1 MIDESKVR
9 PQSVD
14 LSPFSP
20 LMEVRRSGRLEL
32 QIFGIMVV
40 DSGTDP
46 RGDEKSFSL
55 GDADFAIWSRSVLK
69 PWQLLEHMQI
79 LKEAY
84 PDLTDEMFA
93 LFMASHSAED
103 VHLELIDKILQIT
116 GVDESHL
123 QCPQALPQHHNRAAE
138 KNLDRARRFHN
149 CSGKHL
155 GYLAAMK
162 ALGEDDS
169 HYLDR
174 TNAHQ
179 IALVDLMSRLTHRP
193 RQTFEA
199 TIDGCQLPNLALSV
213 REIARLYRTLV
224 MPDAYDSDSDSDA
237 NARLL
242 APLMY
247 TYPRIISGLYRT
259 DYKIM
264 TDEILGKRYAKT
276 CNYKVIAKEGADG
289 ILAGAAT
296 PCERYPQGLSFCIK
310 LSAGFDKKFMELLY
324 RQIMLDAGLIVE
336 KDQDQDQELRVP
348 SHIVNVFCH

>member
-9 PQSVD
+9 TQNVD

-46 RGDEKSFSL
+46 IADEKSFSL

-103 VHLELIDKILQIT
+103 VHLDLIDKILQIT

-169 HYLDR
+169 RYLER

-179 IALVDLMSRLTHRP
+179 IALVDLMARLTHRP
-193 RQTFEA
+193 SQTFEA

-213 REIARLYRTLV
+213 REIARLYRSLV
-224 MPDAYDSDSDSDA
+224 TPDAYESDA
-237 NARLL
+237 NARSL

-296 PCERYPQGLSFCIK
+296 PCEPYPQGLSFCIK

-336 KDQDQDQELRVP
+336 KNPDQEPRVP